1 MAENPLRKEALKK
14 PLLLAGALRG
24 RPLGKKILCFGIS
37 LAVLGIIALIFFTFF
52 EIRESPV
59 YFPPSRE
66 ARMNRFLALCNWLK
80 GEGFSVRISGKG
92 DLETLLDAGEGTV
105 FILTENMEWSKA
117 VSSFLDVWVEDGGA
131 LVLSLDWDFSENEI
145 LAEFINNLGIEEDE
159 EDDEREYNY
168 DPLSPSYG
176 GNISF
181 KEKEGALNLKDNY
194 DYVRLVQLEK
204 GKGKVTVI
212 GWPRFMVSDNVGEE
226 QNARLSWY
234 LLADNGAQKD
244 GILFVA
250 GRRHAEGLAE
260 SLFKRGNLIF
270 VIISALVVIVVGFWQ
285 VIPLFGVVR
294 PETLE
299 PGKSLRNR
307 FLAEG
312 RFLKSYGG
320 LDSYRFCYIREIK
333 KRLKRKEGIAGDGEI
348 SAKVWELLQNV
359 KSGTMNHSQNPVSLG
374 QEKNEL
380 DAALSAGKQKPKYF
394 LKQIRILKIILENL

>member
-1 MAENPLRKEALKK
+1 M
-14 PLLLAGALRG
+14 
-24 RPLGKKILCFGIS
+24 GKKIICFAIS
-37 LAVLGIIALIFFTFF
+37 LAVLGIIALIFFSFF

-66 ARMNRFLALCNWLK
+66 ARTNQFLALSNWLK

-92 DLETLLDAGEGTV
+92 NLETLLAAREGTI
-105 FILTENMEWSKA
+105 FIRTENMEWPEA
-117 VSSFLDVWVEDGGA
+117 VSSFLNLWIEDGGI
-131 LVLSLDWDFSENEI
+131 LVLSLDWDFDENET
-145 LAEFINNLGIEEDE
+145 LAEFVNNLGVEEE
-159 EDDEREYNY
+159 EEEEWEYNY

-181 KEKEGALNLKDNY
+181 KEKEGALNLKDNSN
-194 DYVRLVQLEK
+194 YVRLVQLEK

-212 GWPRFMVSDNVGEE
+212 GWPRFMISNNVGEE
-226 QNARLSWY
+226 PNARLSWY

-244 GILFVA
+244 GILFIA
-250 GRRHAEGLAE
+250 GKRQADGLVDG
-260 SLFKRGNLIF
+260 LFRRGNLIF

-299 PGKSLRNR
+299 PGKSLQSR
-307 FLAEG
+307 FLAEA

-333 KRLKRKEGIAGDGEI
+333 KRLRKEDIAGDGEI
-348 SAKVWELLQNV
+348 SAKLPATV
-359 KSGTMNHSQNPVSLG
+359 KETVK
-374 QEKNEL
+374 EKKEL
-380 DAALSAGKQKPKYF
+380 DAALSAEKQKPKYF